1 MNILSLL
8 SKNPISM
15 NLLRFF
21 IVFLIAIL
29 AIACDSSSTDPLPN
43 IVLINVDD
51 LGWKDVG
58 FNGSRYYETPNLDQ
72 LAKESIR
79 FTQAYAG
86 AANCAPSRACL
97 ISGQQTTRH
106 GIYTVGNSDRGN
118 AKTRRI
124 IPTPNTTTL
133 ADEQITLAEV
143 LADRGYTSISI
154 GKWHLGE
161 DPRTQGFDQN
171 VGGTHAGHPKSY
183 FSPYKNPFL
192 ADGPA
197 GEYLTDRITT
207 EALQFIEENRA
218 KPFFL
223 YLPFYTIHTPLQGK
237 KDLVEKYKQKPTLD
251 GQGRNPHYAAM
262 VETMDAN
269 VGRILQRLEE
279 YQLDNTIVI
288 FTSDNGGISY
298 LSRQHP
304 LRAGKGSYYEGG
316 IRVPLLIHWKSKIKK
331 AWETDTQV
339 TNLDFFPTLLDLAG
353 IDLPANKV
361 LDGQSLAK
369 LVLEKEPLAERPL
382 IWHFPIY
389 LQAYR
394 VDGDESRDGLFRTR
408 PGSVIRLGDWKLHQY
423 FEDDGLELYHL
434 GEDLGEQNNL
444 ALDQPEKVEELL
456 TILKDWRRE
465 MNAPVPKEPNPKYVE
480 GFVPPSKKK

>member
-1 MNILSLL
+1 
-8 SKNPISM
+8 M
-15 NLLRFF
+15 NLFRQAL
-21 IVFLIAIL
+21 IFLVVVAHL
-29 AIACDSSSTDPLPN
+29 SCTSNPPAQLPN

-58 FNGSRYYETPNLDQ
+58 FNGSRYYETPNLDR

-79 FTQAYAG
+79 FTNAYAG

-124 IPTPNTTTL
+124 IPTPNTTVL
-133 ADEQITLAEV
+133 ADEQTTLAEA
-143 LADRGYTSISI
+143 LATQGYTSISI
-154 GKWHLGE
+154 GKWHLGK
-161 DPRTQGFDQN
+161 DPKTQGFAQN

-183 FSPYKNPFL
+183 FSPYKNPNL
-192 ADGPA
+192 SDGPE
-197 GEYLTDRITT
+197 GEYLTDRLTD
-207 EALQFIEENRA
+207 EAINFIDENQEN
-218 KPFFL
+218 PFFL

-237 KDLVEKYKQKPTLD
+237 EALVEKYKQKPALE

-262 VETMDAN
+262 VETMDAS

-279 YQLDNTIVI
+279 HKLDNTIVI

-316 IRVPLLIHWKSKIKK
+316 IRVPLLIRWKSSIKE
-331 AWETDTQV
+331 AWETDTPV
-339 TNLDFFPTLLDLAG
+339 TNLDFYPTLLELVG
-353 IDLPANKV
+353 MEVPTGKV
-361 LDGQSLAK
+361 LDGVSLAG
-369 LVLEKEPLAERPL
+369 LVLEKEVLQERPL

-389 LQAYR
+389 LQAYS
-394 VDGDESRDGLFRTR
+394 VGGDESRDSLFRTR

-423 FEDDGLELYHL
+423 FEDDGLELYNL
-434 GEDLGEQNNL
+434 AEDLGEQQNL
-444 ALDQPEKVEELL
+444 AATRPEKREELL
-456 TILKDWRRE
+456 GLLNDWRSR
-465 MNAPVPKEPNPKYVE
+465 MNAPVPKEPNPDYVE
-480 GFVPPSKKK
+480 GFAPAPKKRK

>member
-1 MNILSLL
+1 MTNLFKQALIFLVVLAHLSCT
-8 SKNPISM
+8 SNSPTQ
-15 NLLRFF
+15 R
-21 IVFLIAIL
+21 
-29 AIACDSSSTDPLPN
+29 PN

-58 FNGSRYYETPNLDQ
+58 FNGSRYYETPNLDR

-79 FTQAYAG
+79 FTNAYAG

-124 IPTPNTTTL
+124 IPTPNITEL
-133 ADEQITLAEV
+133 ADEQTTLAEV
-143 LADRGYTSISI
+143 LDAEGYTSISI
-154 GKWHLGE
+154 GKWHLGK
-161 DPRTQGFDQN
+161 DPKTQGFAQN

-183 FSPYKNPFL
+183 FSPYKNPHL
-192 ADGPA
+192 PDGPE
-197 GEYLTDRITT
+197 GEYLTDRLTD
-207 EALQFIEENRA
+207 EALRFIDENQEN
-218 KPFFL
+218 PFFL

-237 KDLVEKYKQKPTLD
+237 EALVEKYKQKPTVD

-262 VETMDAN
+262 VETMDAS
-269 VGRILQRLEE
+269 VGRILERLEE
-279 YQLDNTIVI
+279 HHLDNTIVI

-316 IRVPLLIHWKSKIKK
+316 IRVPLLIRWKSKIKE
-331 AWETDTQV
+331 AWETDTPV
-339 TNLDFFPTLLDLAG
+339 TNLDFYPTLLELIG
-353 IDLPANKV
+353 TEVPEGKV
-361 LDGQSLAK
+361 LDGASLAG
-369 LVLEKEPLAERPL
+369 LVLEKQVLPERPL

-394 VDGDESRDGLFRTR
+394 VGGDESRDSLFRTR

-423 FEDDGLELYHL
+423 FEDDGLELYNL
-434 GEDLGEQNNL
+434 AEDLGEQQNL
-444 ALDQPEKVEELL
+444 AAERPEKREELL
-456 TILKDWRRE
+456 GLLNDWRSR
-465 MNAPVPKEPNPKYVE
+465 MNAPVPKEPNPDYVE
-480 GFVPPSKKK
+480 SFAPTPKKRK

>member
-1 MNILSLL
+1 MKNFITQAVILLVSLL
-8 SKNPISM
+8 SLSCTPQSREK
-15 NLLRFF
+15 
-21 IVFLIAIL
+21 
-29 AIACDSSSTDPLPN
+29 LPN

-58 FNGSRYYETPNLDQ
+58 FNGSRYYETPNLDR
-72 LAKESIR
+72 LAAESIR

-124 IPTPNTTTL
+124 IPTPNTTEL
-133 ADEQITLAEV
+133 ADDQLTLAEV
-143 LADRGYTSISI
+143 LATAGYHSISI

-161 DPRTQGFDQN
+161 NPKTQGFAQN

-183 FSPYKNPFL
+183 FSPYKNPNL
-192 ADGPA
+192 SDGPE
-197 GEYLTDRITT
+197 GEYLTDRLTD
-207 EALQFIEENRA
+207 EAIAFIDENRGD
-218 KPFFL
+218 PFFL
-223 YLPFYTIHTPLQGK
+223 YLPYYTIHTPLQGK
-237 KDLVEKYKQKPTLD
+237 ETLVEKYKQKPTVD

-269 VGRILQRLEE
+269 VGRILRRLDEHG
-279 YQLDNTIVI
+279 LDNTILI

-316 IRVPLLIHWKSKIKK
+316 IRVPLLIRWKSKIEE
-331 AWETDTQV
+331 AWETDAPV
-339 TNLDFFPTLLDLAG
+339 TNLDFYPTLLELVGMEVPAG
-353 IDLPANKV
+353 KV
-361 LDGQSLAK
+361 LDGASLAG
-369 LVLEKEPLAERPL
+369 LLLEKEPLAERPL

-394 VDGDESRDGLFRTR
+394 VGGDESRDDLFRTR
-408 PGSVIRLGDWKLHQY
+408 PGSVIRLGNWKLHQY
-423 FEDDGLELYHL
+423 FEDGGLELYNL
-434 GEDLGEQNNL
+434 TDDLGEQQNL
-444 ALDQPEKVEELL
+444 AAERHEKVEELL
-456 TILKDWRRE
+456 GVLNNWRAS
-465 MNAPVPKEPNPKYVE
+465 MNAPVPKEPNPDYVE
-480 GFVPPSKKK
+480 GFVPTPKKRK

>member
-1 MNILSLL
+1 MLAHLSCT
-8 SKNPISM
+8 SN
-15 NLLRFF
+15 
-21 IVFLIAIL
+21 
-29 AIACDSSSTDPLPN
+29 SSSQLPN

-124 IPTPNTTTL
+124 IPTPNTKEL
-133 ADEQITLAEV
+133 ADEQTTLAEV
-143 LADRGYTSISI
+143 LDAQGYTSVSI
-154 GKWHLGE
+154 GKWHLGK
-161 DPRTQGFDQN
+161 DPTTQGFDQN
-171 VGGTHAGHPKSY
+171 VGGTHVGHPKSY
-183 FSPYKNPFL
+183 FSPYKNPNL
-192 ADGPA
+192 TDGPE
-197 GEYLTDRITT
+197 GEYLTDRLTK
-207 EALQFIEENRA
+207 EALQFIDENQTS
-218 KPFFL
+218 PFFL
-223 YLPFYTIHTPLQGK
+223 YLPFFTIHTPLQGK
-237 KDLVEKYKQKPTLD
+237 EALVEKYKQKPLLD
-251 GQGRNPHYAAM
+251 GQGRSPHYAAM
-262 VETMDAN
+262 VETMDASI
-269 VGRILQRLEE
+269 GRILQRLEE
-279 YQLDNTIVI
+279 YKLDNTIVI

-316 IRVPLLIHWKSKIKK
+316 IRVPLLIRWKSKIRE
-331 AWETDTQV
+331 AWETDTPV
-339 TNLDFFPTLLDLAG
+339 TNLDFFPTILDLIGVAK
-353 IDLPANKV
+353 PENKV
-361 LDGQSLAK
+361 LDGQSLADLLLDK
-369 LVLEKEPLAERPL
+369 KSLDQRPL

-394 VDGDESRDGLFRTR
+394 VGGDESRDDLFRTR

-423 FEDDGLELYHL
+423 FEDDGLELYNL
-434 GEDLGEQNNL
+434 AEDLGEQQNL
-444 ALDQPEKVEELL
+444 AAEQPEKTQELL
-456 TILKDWRRE
+456 GILNDWRKN
-465 MNAPVPKEPNPKYVE
+465 MNAPIPKEPNPDYVE
-480 GFVPPSKKK
+480 GFVPAPKKRK